1 MTTEALE
8 ETLYGLNPA
17 EPGDPLVKAV
27 NRLAQAIEQATLAK
41 LDTASSVPPALA
53 SLPPVRTQPILA
65 PATVCPIHKE
75 AWKIVPAGV
84 SKKTGQSYDSFAACP
99 VRGCDQRPPR

>member
-1 MTTEALE
+1 MITEDPE
-8 ETLYGLNPA
+8 FVYGLNPA
-17 EPGDPLVKAV
+17 EPGDPLVKAI

-41 LDTASSVPPALA
+41 LDSTPGLA
-53 SLPPVRTQPILA
+53 TLPPVRTQPILA

-84 SKKTGQSYDSFAACP
+84 SKKTGQPYEAFAACP